1 MIQELEANLKEA
13 MEKEAT
19 KSASKAKA
27 KAGKDDDDDDDDDD
41 EEDIFADAPTIEVPD
56 ELKEYR
62 GDPSVSLSSH

>member
-1 MIQELEANLKEA
+1 MKEA

-27 KAGKDDDDDDDDDD
+27 KSGKDDDDDD
-41 EEDIFADAPTIEVPD
+41 EEDIFADAPSIEVPD

-62 GDPSVSLSSH
+62 GDPSVSLLSH

>member
-1 MIQELEANLKEA
+1 MKEA

-27 KAGKDDDDDDDDDD
+27 KAGKDDHDDDDDDDDDDD